1 MRKGITM
8 DTQEPTAEQIA
19 EYVIAA
25 HGNFD
30 KVKTLLA
37 ANPALLNTRWAQF
50 DESALDAA
58 GHTGRRAIAEYL
70 LAAGMAPTI
79 FAAAMLGQTEQVR
92 AFLEA
97 DPALA
102 RADGVHGIS
111 LLYHAA
117 MSGKTELGDLLLE
130 YGGGSGADHA
140 LHAATLFGHADMLGW
155 LLAHGVQNVD
165 APNYEGKT
173 PLQVALERGDDRIAG
188 LLRRHGGTAALA
200 S

>member
-1 MRKGITM
+1 ME
-8 DTQEPTAEQIA
+8 TQTLTDEQIT
-19 EYVIAA
+19 EFVIAA

-30 KVKTLLA
+30 KVQELLGQ
-37 ANPALLNTRWAQF
+37 NPALLNERWARF

-70 LAAGMAPTI
+70 LAAGAPPTI

-97 DPALA
+97 DPSLA

-117 MSGKTELGDLLLE
+117 QSGKTELGDLLLA
-130 YGGGSGADHA
+130 YGG
-140 LHAATLFGHADMLGW
+140 
-155 LLAHGVQNVD
+155 
-165 APNYEGKT
+165 
-173 PLQVALERGDDRIAG
+173 
-188 LLRRHGGTAALA
+188 
-200 S
+200 